1 MSHIYSEVW
10 RKRSIIWDFA
20 ILDLK
25 IRYKNSV
32 LGFAWNF
39 IEPLLLLLVLY
50 IVFSSILKTNIENF
64 PLYLLLG
71 LILWQMLDRGSSF
84 GLNSTLS
91 KGSILTQINIPA
103 VVPPISAALTSLIM
117 LTFELIIFG
126 IFLVAFQFVPPLTI
140 LILPLIVLLEFV
152 LVLGLA
158 LPLSVLNIK
167 FRDIQFIWVIL
178 IRAGFFLHPIFYRS
192 EILPEEIQSILV
204 YSPMVQILNLARDV
218 TLYGELPTT
227 ENLIIALGTTFVIF
241 VLGYGIFKKLSSRI
255 IEEL

>member
-178 IRAGFFLHPIFYRS
+178 IRAGFFLHPIFYRL

>member
-1 MSHIYSEVW
+1 MKYSQPEFW
-10 RKRSIIWDFA
+10 KKRSIIWAFA
-20 ILDLK
+20 ISDLK
-25 IRYKNSV
+25 IRYRNSV
-32 LGFAWNF
+32 LGFVWNF
-39 IEPLLLLLVLY
+39 LEPLLLLLVLY
-50 IVFSSILKTNIENF
+50 IVFTNIFKTDIEHF

-91 KGSILTQINIPA
+91 KGPILTQIYIPI

-117 LTFELIIFG
+117 LTFELIVFG
-126 IFLVAFQFVPPLTI
+126 IFLAVFQFVPPLTI
-140 LILPLIVLLEFV
+140 LILPLIILLEFV

-167 FRDIQFIWVIL
+167 FRDIQFIWTIL
-178 IRAGFFLHPIFYRS
+178 LRAGFFLHPIFYQL
-192 EILPEEIQSILV
+192 EILPKEIQSIVV
-204 YSPMVQILNLARDV
+204 YLPMVQILNIARNV

-227 ENLIIALGTTFVIF
+227 ENLIIALGMTFVVF
-241 VLGYGIFKKLSSRI
+241 VLGYGIFKKLSSRV